1 MQVTIKNNI
10 SYDFGDYTI
19 MVNDQKVGV
28 LLSNEKEKTIEL
40 PNSVPSEIFL
50 RLNMLPTSNKLKLTS
65 DDTTCIIVRRNIP
78 INILG
83 YVSMITFFIVL
94 GASELTEFFLGWF
107 VILLLL
113 FAVAFLSG
121 WKKLEI
127 A

>member
-1 MQVTIKNNI
+1 MQITLKRKMTF
-10 SYDFGDYTI
+10 DFGDYSVI
-19 MVNDQKVGV
+19 VNDQKVGV

-40 PNSVPSEIFL
+40 PISATAELLL
-50 RLNMLPTSNKLKLTS
+50 RFNMLPTSNKIKLTS
-65 DDTTCIIVRRNIP
+65 DDTTSIIVRRNVP

-83 YVSMITFFIVL
+83 YVSMLIFFIVL
-94 GASELTEFFLGWF
+94 GASESTDSFWGWF

-113 FAVAFLSG
+113 FVGAFMSG